1 MTSYWKTF
9 RNLSS
14 LLRNLNY
21 LSLLNSF
28 LFLSRFP
35 VSLKSLDNY
44 FFRWFTYKSLF
55 SRFSVLISYNMW
67 SSNHFS
73 ISSCFPCFSGSRFF
87 RVQVFQ
93 GPGSGSRVQGSGPGS
108 RSRVWVQG
116 PGPGSESRVRVQV
129 LEVAIIFCKREKIK
143 NICVCFGF
151 RSKYLIS
158 SEANNKSK
166 IYHVKKRTLH
176 TLGPTY

>member
-1 MTSYWKTF
+1 MNIKSTAIFDFLLKTF

-14 LLRNLNY
+14 LLRSLTY

-28 LFLSRFP
+28 LFLSKFS

-44 FFRWFTYKSLF
+44 YFRWFACKSLL

-73 ISSCFPCFSGSRFF
+73 ISSRFQCFQGLGFSGSRFF

-93 GPGSGSRVQGSGPGS
+93 GPGFSGSRFFRVQIF
-108 RSRVWVQG
+108 RIQVFRIRVQG
-116 PGPGSESRVRVQV
+116 PDPGYR
-129 LEVAIIFCKREKIK
+129 
-143 NICVCFGF
+143 
-151 RSKYLIS
+151 RSS
-158 SEANNKSK
+158 
-166 IYHVKKRTLH
+166 IY
-176 TLGPTY
+176 

>member
-1 MTSYWKTF
+1 MISYWKFF

-14 LLRNLNY
+14 LLRNLTY

-28 LFLSRFP
+28 LFLSRFS

-44 FFRWFTYKSLF
+44 FFRWFAYKSLF

-73 ISSCFPCFSGSRFF
+73 ISSRFPCFSRSRFF

-93 GPGSGSRVQGSGPGS
+93 ARGFSRSRFFRVQVFQDPGFSGSRYSGSKFFGS
-108 RSRVWVQG
+108 RSRVWVYGLYPGCRVRFQG
-116 PGPGSESRVRVQV
+116 PRSGSRV
-129 LEVAIIFCKREKIK
+129 
-143 NICVCFGF
+143 
-151 RSKYLIS
+151 
-158 SEANNKSK
+158 
-166 IYHVKKRTLH
+166 
-176 TLGPTY
+176 